1 MRSECLTAI
10 GNHHPKEE
18 NEMDEFTRE
27 RIERVARLYASNQE
41 ASQALG
47 IAMPT
52 FGRLCRRYGIES
64 PYARRRRRLREGGS
78 QNGERS

>member
-1 MRSECLTAI
+1 M
-10 GNHHPKEE
+10 
-18 NEMDEFTRE
+18 EMISRE

-52 FGRLCRRYGIES
+52 FGRLCRQYGVES
-64 PYARRRRRLREGGS
+64 PYARRCRRKRQDDPE
-78 QNGERS
+78 NDERN